1 MAEPSPPE
9 ASVAPSPAAA
19 RLLARAAAISPVLR
33 GAASLY
39 GSTVITSALGFLFW
53 LLAART
59 LSPHDVGRASAAIS
73 AATLV
78 ATICLLGLGTLAIA
92 ELAEDRSAARHII
105 STTGAAATAA
115 SLVGSVVVVVVLTA
129 SGTSLLHTGSLTE
142 VVLFVLLGAGTGAT
156 LLLDDASIG
165 LLRGGIQLA
174 RNFVASVV
182 KVALLPVLA
191 LLGGLGGLDGATRL
205 ILAWTVSLLLSVV
218 VALVLV
224 DRRTEATSW
233 RPSLGYLVA
242 RRKLI
247 GAHHF
252 LNLSISAPRL
262 VFPVVVA
269 AMLGSAANAGFT
281 AALLVTTFVVIIP
294 AHLSTALFAV
304 TPGDEQRLAR
314 ECRSSMR
321 ICLVLSAVT
330 AVFFLAASHL
340 VLRIFNPAYVDATT
354 AMIWLG
360 LTTLPASVKALYVAI
375 ARVHGRMTQAAVAS
389 TATAVLQVVAVVVGA
404 SVGGLGTVGF
414 AVLLAQVVEAAIF
427 LRPVL
432 AVLRTRPLRA
442 PARRRAVPPP
452 VLDLPPRRAR

>member
-9 ASVAPSPAAA
+9 VSVAPPPAAA

-115 SLVGSVVVVVVLTA
+115 SLVGSVVVVVVLAA
-129 SGTSLLHTGSLTE
+129 SGTSLLHTGSLIE

-174 RNFVASVV
+174 RNVVASVV

-191 LLGGLGGLDGATRL
+191 ATGGLGGGTRL

-242 RRKLI
+242 RRRLI

-304 TPGDEQRLAR
+304 APGDEQRLAR

-404 SVGGLGTVGF
+404 SIGGLGTVGF

-432 AVLRTRPLRA
+432 GVLRTRPLRT
-442 PARRRAVPPP
+442 PARRRAAPP